1 MAAETERGTLAVG
14 MRCDAT
20 VVERDLAVVPVDDW
34 PSLKVSATVVGGEI
48 VHADGIA

>member
-1 MAAETERGTLAVG
+1 MGMERERGTLAAG

-20 VVERDLAVVPVDDW
+20 VVERDLAAVPVEAW
-34 PSLKVSATVVGGEI
+34 PSLKVSATVVGGEV

>member
-1 MAAETERGTLAVG
+1 MEHERGTLGVG

-20 VVERDLAVVPVDDW
+20 VVERDLAAVPHDAW
-34 PSLKVSATVVGGEI
+34 PALKVSATVVGGEV